1 MSTRHSEGTFIYNR
15 TSIILMT
22 TLFPHSTIRPVQ
34 EELITAIENALEKG
48 RNLIA
53 HAPTGLGKT
62 AASLAP
68 AVEFARKND
77 KVIFFL
83 TSRHTQHKIAI
94 QTLHMI
100 KEKHN
105 VEFNVVDFIGKQN
118 MCLVSGAQALRPGE
132 FFEYCKTVSRKDY
145 TCQQYVNTRDKNGK
159 PTMRASAALKEIVTK
174 DLDGIIEYSSREKFC
189 PYELTVLL
197 SKNARVVVCDYYY
210 IFNDAI
216 RNMIL
221 GRMEKEMS
229 EVIIIADEAHNL
241 PFRIRNLMTSRT
253 TKNLIERAAKEAE
266 KFEYFDI
273 ATKINDI
280 AEGVEQFAMGLQVN
294 DETKIPKEEF
304 VQLVEETVNGIDL
317 FIEEME
323 EIADLVREDQKA
335 SFVGSFSQFLQ
346 DWLGDDDGFARII
359 SKKEGLKEHNIIIS
373 YRCLDPSI
381 VSKTI
386 IDQAYSTILMSGTL
400 VPAEMYRD
408 LLEVSN
414 PLIEIFESPFP
425 KKNRLNLVV
434 PETTTKF
441 TKRNDAQFQ
450 RIAQICASITNN
462 VPGNSAIFFPSY
474 ALRDRVNTYFS
485 LESSKSQLTEQSG
498 MSSDEKKEIL
508 QKLEGYKDT
517 GIVLLGASSG
527 SFGEG
532 VDFPGDVLKCVI
544 VVGLPLRSPDL
555 ETRETIDYFD
565 RKFGKGWNYGY
576 VYPAFNRT
584 LQNAGRCIRSETD
597 KGIVVFLDERYVWP
611 RYFTCFPDDIQ
622 IKITKDYD
630 KEVLS
635 FFHGGLQQ
643 KLVEEEDI

>member
-1 MSTRHSEGTFIYNR
+1 
-15 TSIILMT
+15 MT
-22 TLFPHSTIRPVQ
+22 TLFPHSSIRPVQ
-34 EELITAIENALEKG
+34 EEFITSVEEALNAGK
-48 RNLIA
+48 NLIA

-77 KVIFFL
+77 KIIFFL

-94 QTLHMI
+94 DTLNMI
-100 KEKHN
+100 KEKHD

-118 MCLVSGAQALRPGE
+118 MCLVSGAQALRSNE

-145 TCQQYVNTRDKNGK
+145 TCPYYVNTRDKNGK
-159 PTMRASAALKEIVTK
+159 PTMKAQAALKEIRAK
-174 DLDGIIEYSSREKFC
+174 DLDGIMEFSGQEKFC
-189 PYELTVLL
+189 PYEMTMML

-210 IFNDAI
+210 IFNDNI

-229 EVIIIADEAHNL
+229 DVIIIADEAHNL

-253 TKNLIERAAKEAE
+253 TKNLVERAAKEAE
-266 KFEYFDI
+266 KFEYFDV
-273 ATKINDI
+273 AAKINDI
-280 AEGVEQFAMGLQVN
+280 AEGIEQFSLGLQLH
-294 DETKIPKEEF
+294 EEKLLPKEEL
-304 VQLVEETVNGIDL
+304 VTLVEEVVNGIEP
-317 FIEEME
+317 FIEELE

-335 SFVGSFSQFLQ
+335 SFVGSFSIFLQ
-346 DWLGDDDGFARII
+346 EWMGEDEGFTRII
-359 SKKEGLKEHNIIIS
+359 SKREGIKENNIIIS
-373 YRCLDPSI
+373 YRCLDPGI
-381 VSKTI
+381 VSKGI

-408 LLEVSN
+408 LLEVSS
-414 PLIEIFESPFP
+414 PMIRIFESPFP
-425 KKNRLNLVV
+425 KKNRLNLIV

-441 TKRNDAQFQ
+441 TRRNDGQFQ
-450 RIAQICASITNN
+450 KIAQICASITNN

-474 ALRDRVNTYFS
+474 ALRDKVNAYFNI
-485 LESSKSQLTEQSG
+485 ESSKSQLTEQSG
-498 MSSDEKKEIL
+498 MSTEEKREIL
-508 QKLEGYKDT
+508 QKLEGYKET

-532 VDFPGDVLKCVI
+532 VDFPGDLLKCVI

-565 RKFGKGWNYGY
+565 RKFGKGWDYGY

-597 KGIVVFLDERYVWP
+597 KGIVVFLDERYSWP
-611 RYFTCFPDDIQ
+611 QYFRCFPDDIQ